1 LSILISEDVWGPAF
15 DVLAKTTEISKQPE
29 LWQDPVAL
37 KTAAGKASA
46 LVVRN
51 RTQVTKDLLSACPNL
66 KVVARA
72 GVGLD
77 NIDVQAADELGIAVV
92 AGLGANAVSVG
103 EMALGFALSLMRNI
117 VRGDVD
123 TRGGQ
128 WRRDAGRELSGS
140 TWGLVGCGATGLAT
154 AKLLAGFDCRI
165 LGFDPAIA
173 GADERLRALEI
184 HLVGLEEVLSKADV
198 VSLHAPAVAATHHMI
213 NAQSLASMK
222 PTAFLINVAR
232 GELVDETALIHA
244 LESGQIAG
252 AGLDVRGSEPP
263 QLGKLETLPNVV
275 LAPHV
280 AGITNESQRRI
291 TDILAQDIARALAGE
306 PLQFAVGR
314 AKN

>member
-1 LSILISEDVWGPAF
+1 MSILISEDVWGPAF
-15 DVLAKTTEISKQPE
+15 EVLAKTNDISKQPD

-37 KTAAGKASA
+37 KKAAGEASA

-66 KVVARA
+66 KIVARA

-77 NIDVQAADELGIAVV
+77 NIDIAAADELGVAVV

-103 EMALGFALSLMRNI
+103 EMVIGLALSLMRNI
-117 VRGDVD
+117 ARGDLD

-128 WRRDAGRELSGS
+128 WLRGAGRELSGS
-140 TWGLVGCGATGLAT
+140 TWGLIGCGATGLAT
-154 AKLLAGFDCRI
+154 AKLLTGFDCKI
-165 LGFDPAIA
+165 LGFDPVINTD
-173 GADERLRALEI
+173 DERLKALNI
-184 HLVGLEEVLSKADV
+184 NLVSLEEVLGNSEV

-213 NAQSLASMK
+213 NAKSLSLMK
-222 PTAFLINVAR
+222 PTAYLINVAR
-232 GELVDETALIHA
+232 GELIDEAALISA

-252 AGLDVRGSEPP
+252 AGLDVRDLEPP
-263 QLGKLETLPNVV
+263 KVGKLETLPNVV

-280 AGITNESQRRI
+280 AGITNESQKRI
-291 TDILAQDIARALAGE
+291 TEILAADIGRALSGQ

-314 AKN
+314 IKN

>member
-1 LSILISEDVWGPAF
+1 MSVLISEDVWGPAF
-15 DVLAKTTEISKQPE
+15 DGLAQTVEISRQPE
-29 LWQDPVAL
+29 LWQDPAAL
-37 KTAAGKASA
+37 KAAAANASA

-77 NIDVQAADELGIAVV
+77 NIDIAAADELGIAVV

-103 EMALGFALSLMRNI
+103 EMAIGLALSLMRNI
-117 VRGDVD
+117 VRGDAD

-154 AKLLAGFDCRI
+154 AKLLAGFDCKI
-165 LGFDPAIA
+165 LGFDPAINA
-173 GADERLRALEI
+173 GDEHVNALRI
-184 HLVGLEEVLSKADV
+184 DLVSLEEVLGNSDV

-213 NAQSLASMK
+213 NAQSLALMR
-222 PTAFLINVAR
+222 PTALLINVAR
-232 GELVDETALIHA
+232 GELVDEVALINA
-244 LESGQIAG
+244 LESEQIAG
-252 AGLDVRGSEPP
+252 AGLDVRDSEPP
-263 QLGKLETLPNVV
+263 DLGKLETLPNVV

-280 AGITNESQRRI
+280 AGITKESQQRI
-291 TDILAQDIARALAGE
+291 TDILAADIARAIAGK
-306 PLQFAVGR
+306 PLHFAVGR
-314 AKN
+314 IKN